1 MKKLSLIFLAI
12 LVILFVGCSMDNAP
26 STGELVVQIGA
37 NSRELTSGELRIDMD
52 VAYYQVTI
60 GSNSSQKLVVG
71 NYFRQQI
78 EPGYYSVTVEA
89 FNKDDLLI
97 GIGSSEVNVLPGE
110 VSTCTV
116 EVKEN
121 AGNGRLI
128 IHMDRDLSYQNNS
141 FDKYYL
147 FADIYSVGT
156 DGADVLVDTIKQTR
170 FSRTQNE
177 VIWELPSGFYYI
189 CFYCSS
195 NSENPEYKYYNDVQ
209 AFRIVNGADTV
220 ISCWEA
226 NRSFSFRPH
235 IEFNVLTESPVMNG
249 LFSVS
254 YSLISDLIV
263 GSVRIMKEPEDH
275 SYYYGK
281 IDEDKITVE
290 HLRIPEGKQQFYI
303 EISFDSNVPESY
315 KYYLG
320 EIDVQAGEQFYIETN
335 SAEFITNRNTEF
347 YLRCYPDINWNST
360 EWFYNGVNVTELNNW
375 NNLSKDYCSIN
386 FNQAGENTVSAVI
399 TLEDGTKKTVS
410 YSFEVKDFSDTLNN
424 LNISYYRATND
435 GKLVFSV
442 DSNFAGNLI
451 AYPSDK
457 NGNKIGEGVKVE
469 TDKWNSKKVSLVF
482 PPDYQADDLYI
493 LLEGYKDGALVDT
506 RKCSV
511 RIYTNIIKM
520 SLTESAFGVFT
531 SNDKPCLVAHGLE
544 HYNNYDFRI
553 GYRLGAG
560 EMHYVDGYD
569 GPIEV
574 IMPEDAIQSTYDL
587 HWEIELYKN
596 GWINGKSSGVLP
608 FDYYPE
614 GLPTIPSEKVYQAVV
629 SKADLSGNLTFEYR
643 ILTLGT
649 DSYYFFRAVA
659 TDNKDVYVK
668 QYLESGMGKIASSGS
683 TFTMNVKTSN
693 GSRRAVECEMLE
705 NGNVRIDGIEYTS
718 LNSIG
723 IKQPGKS
730 YEGAWSVPKIN
741 LGTKTL
747 YSVFEKYVNSRPE
760 VKQIFPGIDQLLSV
774 RFAEGASADIGAYIK
789 DGTIKF
795 GISADIDFSLF
806 DKALSLADKF
816 SPYAELSLSFS
827 EKSNDVL
834 TINGEDYPARIMVSS
849 DGTVLIIYVYRDG
862 IIIPIAMSRASEYSN
877 PSVSAENINT
887 FNTDR
892 YITLTEIAEFA
903 DKMNN
908 ENPDIYQSLIDS
920 ATTAITIGDDQVEF
934 AGCWNVISDDIS
946 SLDGARIGVAAGRML
961 IKPSDTNVPINGDFS
976 DADGIVTFDDG
987 ATMKINERRV
997 SYGTLILR
1005 VDYSVNGITQSG
1017 ELWLEK
1023 YSGNAFDLLVKY
1035 NELTGYSLNK
1045 IVFTTSGNIIA
1056 DIIRDGSEE
1065 TIAVGTYSLGD
1076 GDITIQVNPEKIHL
1090 PEELKRC
1097 ELQAGVTL
1105 AYRDNEIILLEKNN
1119 DQMVNREFGIKLVD
1133 TF

>member
-1 MKKLSLIFLAI
+1 MKKIPLLFIAI

-60 GSNSSQKLVVG
+60 GSSSSQKFVAG

-121 AGNGRLI
+121 SGNGRLI
-128 IHMDRDLSYQNNS
+128 IQMDRSINYQTNT
-141 FDKYYL
+141 FDNYQL
-147 FADIYSVGT
+147 ISEIYSAGS
-156 DGADVLVDTIKQTR
+156 DGNDVLVETLVYSHFSELCNKVTR
-170 FSRTQNE
+170 D
-177 VIWELPSGFYYI
+177 LPAGFYYI
-189 CFYCSS
+189 VFYSF
-195 NSENPEYKYYNDVQ
+195 NSYDSLETKYPRDVQ
-209 AFRIVNGADTV
+209 AFRIVNGVDTI
-220 ISCWEA
+220 ISCWESSE
-226 NRSFSFRPH
+226 NVSFRPH
-235 IEFNVLTESPVMNG
+235 VEFKILTEHPIMNGPFSLAYSVSSGYSIRRADIRSVAGHLNYNDEKIKDGVITVDHLNVSEGEHLIVADIEFDGDT
-249 LFSVS
+249 
-254 YSLISDLIV
+254 V
-263 GSVRIMKEPEDH
+263 GSS
-275 SYYYGK
+275 SYYIGS
-281 IDEDKITVE
+281 
-290 HLRIPEGKQQFYI
+290 L
-303 EISFDSNVPESY
+303 N
-315 KYYLG
+315 
-320 EIDVQAGEQFYIETN
+320 VQAGEQFYIETN
-335 SAEFITNRNTEF
+335 SDDFITNSGMGFN
-347 YLRCYPDINWNST
+347 LRCYPDINWNST

-375 NNLSKDYCSIN
+375 SNPSKDYCYIN

-410 YSFEVKDFSDTLNN
+410 YSFEVKDYSDTLNN
-424 LNISYYRATND
+424 LNISCYSATND

-469 TDKWNSKKVSLVF
+469 TDNWGNKKVSLVF

-511 RIYTNIIKM
+511 SIYTNIIKM

-569 GPIEV
+569 CPIEV

-596 GWINGKSSGVLP
+596 GWSNGKSSGILH

-643 ILTLGT
+643 ILALDT

-659 TDNKDVYVK
+659 TDNKNVYVK
-668 QYLESGMGKIASSGS
+668 QYLESGIGKIASSGS

-705 NGNVRIDGIEYTS
+705 NGNVRIDDIEYTS

-730 YEGAWSVPKIN
+730 YEGAWNVPKIS
-741 LGTKTL
+741 LGTEIL
-747 YSVFEKYVNSRPE
+747 YSIFEKYVNSRPE
-760 VKQIFPGIDQLLSV
+760 VKQIFPDIDQLLSV

-877 PSVSAENINT
+877 PSVSAENIKA

-920 ATTAITIGDDQVEF
+920 ATTAITVGEDNVEF

-946 SLDGARIGVAAGRML
+946 SLDGTRIGVAAGRML

-1023 YSGNAFDLLVKY
+1023 YSGNAFDLLVKF

-1065 TIAVGTYSLGD
+1065 NVAVGTYSLGD

-1090 PEELKRC
+1090 PEELKRF